1 MESDITLVMTA
12 YNSEAT
18 ILKSLESVYN
28 QTLRPNVIVVDD
40 CSTDGTLGAIIDFSE
55 SHPDMDI
62 KVIKN
67 PENVGAGMAKRIGIN
82 NVETEFVTFL
92 DSDDLLPRRA
102 LEGLYGLQREYNA
115 DLVCGGV
122 IKVEDGKFKNPELP
136 RYEVFYDGKSA
147 YKYFMQFDLCN
158 LFANSK
164 LIKKSLLDKC
174 DPYSD
179 NRFEEDTDSVH
190 QWFYYADRVVVDTLN
205 LYYIYNLRSGSLCK
219 SEYTYAKFKDS
230 LKAFEH
236 LVSFAEAHGFNVRE
250 LQGLYLDCMNIQSA
264 SKKVSVTQ
272 EDMERVDA
280 IASKLGIMSTN
291 SYNFDIL
298 HSV

>member
-1 MESDITLVMTA
+1 MGGNITLVTTA

-18 ILKSLESVYN
+18 ISKSLESVYK
-28 QTLRPNVIVVDD
+28 QTLRPNIIVVDD
-40 CSTDGTLGAIIDFSE
+40 CSTDGTLGAIIGFSE

-82 NVETEFVTFL
+82 NVKTEFVTFL
-92 DSDDLLPRRA
+92 DSDDFLPRRA
-102 LEGLYGLQREYNA
+102 LEGLYGLQREYDA

-122 IKVEDGKFKNPELP
+122 IKVEDGKFKNPESP
-136 RYEVFYDGKSA
+136 RFEVFHDGESA
-147 YKYFMQFDLCN
+147 YKSFMQFDLCN

-179 NRFEEDTDSVH
+179 NRFEEDTDSVY
-190 QWFYYADRVVVDTLN
+190 QWFYYAGIVVVDTLN
-205 LYYIYNLRSGSLCK
+205 PYYLYNLRSGSLCK

-236 LVSFAEAHGFNVRE
+236 LVSFAEAHGFNIRE

-280 IASKLGIMSTN
+280 IASKLGIV
-291 SYNFDIL
+291 
-298 HSV
+298 SVDTFEI